1 MDITALIVA
10 MSIPSGITGFCF
22 WMLQR
27 SITKRE
33 EKEKE
38 ERIRLQKI
46 QDEKEKNREMLELH
60 IIEGITASIAL
71 GEATAKAVQRI
82 PDAKC
87 NGDMKA
93 ALEYA
98 IQIKHKQH
106 DFVNEQFVKH
116 IV

>member
-1 MDITALIVA
+1 MDITSLIIA

-33 EKEKE
+33 EQEKE
-38 ERIRLQKI
+38 ERIKRQKI
-46 QDEKEKNREMLELH
+46 QDEKEKNREKLELQ
-60 IIEGITASIAL
+60 IIQGISASIAL

-82 PDAKC
+82 PDAQC

-98 IQIKHKQH
+98 LQIKHKH
-106 DFVNEQFVKH
+106 NDFVNEQFVKN

>member
-1 MDITALIVA
+1 MELADLILA

-27 SITKRE
+27 SISKRE

-38 ERIRLQKI
+38 ERAKLQKI
-46 QDEKEKNREMLELH
+46 QDEKEKNRELLELQ
-60 IIEGITASIAL
+60 IIQGISASIAL
-71 GEATAKAVQRI
+71 SEATAKAVQRI

-93 ALEYA
+93 AL
-98 IQIKHKQH
+98 
-106 DFVNEQFVKH
+106 
-116 IV
+116 